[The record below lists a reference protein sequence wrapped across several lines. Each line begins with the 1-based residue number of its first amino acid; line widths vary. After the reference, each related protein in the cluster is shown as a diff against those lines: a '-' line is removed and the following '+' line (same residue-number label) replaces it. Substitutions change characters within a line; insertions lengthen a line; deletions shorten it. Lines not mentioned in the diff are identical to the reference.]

1 MRLIQ
6 EGEEAEGTEAE
17 HFREVEVGER
27 ASGNKGGE
35 ILRKGVPGRKY
46 GESSSCYRW
55 KYKMTHPFSKAICQY
70 ALEMFRAFDPAV
82 PVFEISLRKASRALL
97 YLSPLESLSNSLT
110 SHSVLL
116 LCVIS
121 QPTACPLLPWLLF
134 HQTPCCRPSVH
145 SCTLGHETASV

>member
-97 YLSPLESLSNSLT
+97 YLRVTFKFTDQPLGPAPLRHLPAPCLPTPTLALVPPNSLLSSLSAFLYLGTRNG
-110 SHSVLL
+110 
-116 LCVIS
+116 LC
-121 QPTACPLLPWLLF
+121 LK
-134 HQTPCCRPSVH
+134 
-145 SCTLGHETASV
+145 